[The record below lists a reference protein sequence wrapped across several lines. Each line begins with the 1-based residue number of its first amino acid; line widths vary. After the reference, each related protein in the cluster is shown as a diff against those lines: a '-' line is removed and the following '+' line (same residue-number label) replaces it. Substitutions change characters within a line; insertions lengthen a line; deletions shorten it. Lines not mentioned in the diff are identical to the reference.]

1 MTGDA
6 APPPVP
12 PTTLPPVP
20 PVPPV
25 PVPPVPP
32 VPVPPVPP
40 TTTRTTT
47 RSGRTRQLLGLLVAV
62 LLLGHLLPLFVAGR
76 GVSRLDWNVMAAR
89 WASPFGR
96 SWDLLTVWAT
106 FGYAALLVRERVR
119 GRRDRRMFGI
129 ACAAIILAGLAVG
142 TMAVVGF
149 DADLR

>member
-12 PTTLPPVP
+12 APPAP
-20 PVPPV
+20 P
-25 PVPPVPP
+25 
-32 VPVPPVPP
+32 
-40 TTTRTTT
+40 TT

-89 WASPFGR
+89 WASAFGR

-106 FGYAALLVRERVR
+106 YGYAALLVRERVR

-129 ACAAIILAGLAVG
+129 ACSPIILAVLAVG
-142 TMAVVGF
+142 TMAVAGF